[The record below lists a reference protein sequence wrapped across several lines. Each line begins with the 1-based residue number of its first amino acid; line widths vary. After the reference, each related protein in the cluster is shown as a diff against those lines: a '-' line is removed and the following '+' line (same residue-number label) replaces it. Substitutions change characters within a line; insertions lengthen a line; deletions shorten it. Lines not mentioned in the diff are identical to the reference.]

1 MFNDIYYTEEYLSLY
16 FKISF
21 LYDIKINIF
30 ISIFNEERI
39 LDAASIK
46 MFTYLII
53 DAINVYSLNI
63 HHYVTR

>member
-1 MFNDIYYTEEYLSLY
+1 MFNDIYYTEECLSLC

-21 LYDIKINIF
+21 LYDTEINIS
-30 ISIFNEERI
+30 ISIFKEERI
-39 LDAASIK
+39 LDAASIR

-53 DAINVYSLNI
+53 GAINVYALNI

>member
-39 LDAASIK
+39 LDAASIR

>member
-1 MFNDIYYTEEYLSLY
+1 MFNDIYYTEECLSLY

-39 LDAASIK
+39 LDAASIR

-53 DAINVYSLNI
+53 GAINVYPLNI